1 MRAFKSFVA
10 AQGLMAAAVLT
21 GCMAEEGTWDDQDV
35 GEYSSELTQEG
46 TQGPHCV
53 VESVAQRQGE
63 APPTELDMAPAR
75 CFETFSDAIF
85 AATDGRVRLAPSVTA
100 QTVDEQTLRGGDM
113 NAPLATFVIA
123 IEYQHINFGGA
134 TMTITSSVTCD
145 GYNHSFPFSSFP
157 AGWNDIISSARAFS
171 NCNNSYHYEHAGFGG
186 AVVNCGSACSY
197 VGNAMNDRTSS
208 IFWTR

>member
-1 MRAFKSFVA
+1 MRAIKLFVA
-10 AQGLMAAAVLT
+10 AQGLMAIVVLT
-21 GCMAEEGTWDDQDV
+21 GCMTEEGTWDDQDV
-35 GEYSSELTQEG
+35 DGYSGELTQEG
-46 TQGPHCV
+46 TKRPHCV
-53 VESVAQRQGE
+53 VESVAQRQE
-63 APPTELDMAPAR
+63 KAPPTEIDVAPAR

-100 QTVDEQTLRGGDM
+100 RTVDEQTLRGGDM

-123 IEYQHINFGGA
+123 IEYQHSNFGGA
-134 TMTITSSVTCD
+134 TLTITSSVTCD
-145 GYNHSFPFSSFP
+145 GYSHSFPFSSFP

-186 AVVNCGSACSY
+186 AVINCGSSCSY
-197 VGNAMNDRTSS
+197 IGNAMNDRTSS